1 MRELRTASGELVRKV
16 GLGTFP
22 FQGEEMASI
31 IKQAV
36 EIGYRLFDTA
46 DDYRG
51 ESGIG
56 IAMNRY
62 SVNRQSVF
70 LQTKISNDTAY
81 ADEPLA
87 GVYFNPLSKF
97 MSRHSVSEVV
107 NEKVNASLR
116 KMNTDY
122 IDAVL
127 IHYPYPGYY
136 EEIWN
141 CLRELRNQGK
151 IRYIGVS
158 NFSIRHIEVLKTM
171 GELPSINE
179 IYVSPIGTKAE
190 MISYAAQNEIQIMSY
205 SPLMD
210 LTRNNLNNVILTKIG
225 ERYGKTPSQIVLRW
239 NIERGCIP
247 LAKTK
252 NKSRLIENMDVES
265 FSLTHNEIE
274 EISGMNRDFQILKE
288 SRICPGL

>member
-1 MRELRTASGELVRKV
+1 MEIRTVSGKQIRKV

-22 FQGEEMASI
+22 FQGEMMANI
-31 IKQAV
+31 IQDAV
-36 EIGYRLFDTA
+36 EAGYRLFDTA

-51 ESGIG
+51 EIGIG
-56 IAMNRY
+56 MAMNRHF
-62 SVNRQSVF
+62 VNRQDVF

-97 MSRHSVSEVV
+97 MKRHTVSEIV
-107 NEKVNASLR
+107 NEKVHTSLR

-122 IDAVL
+122 LDSVL

-136 EEIWN
+136 EEIWS
-141 CLRELRNQGK
+141 CLQNLRDQGK
-151 IRYIGVS
+151 IRFIGVS
-158 NFSIRHIEVLKTM
+158 NFSIRHLEVLRTM
-171 GELPSINE
+171 GESPSINE
-179 IYVSPIGTKAE
+179 IYISPIGTKEE
-190 MISYAAQNEIQIMSY
+190 MVSYAIHNGIQIMTY

-210 LTRNNLNNVILTKIG
+210 LTRNNLNNGILVKIG
-225 ERYGKTPSQIVLRW
+225 DRYGKSNSQIVLRW

-252 NKSRLIENMDVES
+252 SKSRMMENMDVEN
-265 FSLTHNEIE
+265 FKLTQEEIE
-274 EISGMNRDFQILKE
+274 EISSMNRDFQILKE

>member
-1 MRELRTASGELVRKV
+1 MEIKTVSGKQIRKV

-22 FQGEEMASI
+22 FQGEMMANI
-31 IKQAV
+31 IQDAV
-36 EIGYRLFDTA
+36 EAGYRLFDTA

-51 ESGIG
+51 EIGIG
-56 IAMNRY
+56 MAMNRHF
-62 SVNRQSVF
+62 VNRQDVF

-97 MSRHSVSEVV
+97 MKRHTVSEIV
-107 NEKVNASLR
+107 NEKVHTSLR

-122 IDAVL
+122 LDSVL

-136 EEIWN
+136 EEIWS
-141 CLRELRNQGK
+141 CLQNLRDQGK
-151 IRYIGVS
+151 IRFIGVS
-158 NFSIRHIEVLKTM
+158 NFSIRHLEVLRTM
-171 GELPSINE
+171 GESPSINE
-179 IYVSPIGTKAE
+179 IYISPIGTKEE
-190 MISYAAQNEIQIMSY
+190 MVSYAIHNGIQIMTY

-210 LTRNNLNNVILTKIG
+210 LTRNNLNNGILAKIG
-225 ERYGKTPSQIVLRW
+225 DRYGKSNSQIVLRW

-252 NKSRLIENMDVES
+252 SKSRMMENMDVEN
-265 FSLTHNEIE
+265 FKLTQEEIE
-274 EISGMNRDFQILKE
+274 EISSMNRDFQILKE

>member
-1 MRELRTASGELVRKV
+1 MSEIRTKSGKQLSLV

-22 FQGEEMASI
+22 FQGEEMATI
-31 IKQAV
+31 IRKAYNA
-36 EIGYRLFDTA
+36 GYNLIDTA

-51 ESGIG
+51 ETGIG
-56 IAMNRY
+56 LALSRGWIEREEI
-62 SVNRQSVF
+62 F

-97 MSRHSVSEVV
+97 MARHSVKDIVR
-107 NEKVNASLR
+107 EKVNTSLR

-122 IDAVL
+122 LDSVL

-136 EEIWN
+136 EDIWN
-141 CLRELRNQGK
+141 CLREMRDAGV

-158 NFSIRHIEVLKTM
+158 NCAVRHLECLKRNGEV
-171 GELPSINE
+171 PSINE
-179 IYVSPIGTKAE
+179 VYVSPLGVKKDLLD
-190 MISYAAQNEIQIMSY
+190 YARDNHILVMTY

-210 LTRNNLNNVILTKIG
+210 LTRGSLDMNIINPLSEK
-225 ERYGKTPSQIVLRW
+225 YHKAPSQIVLRW

-252 NKSRLIENMDVES
+252 NENRMKDNLS
-265 FSLTHNEIE
+265 IDDFQLTNE
-274 EISGMNRDFQILKE
+274 EIDSISSMNRDYQILTE
-288 SRICPGL
+288 SKICPGL

>member
-1 MRELRTASGELVRKV
+1 MELKTVSGAPIRLV

-22 FQGEEMASI
+22 FQGEMMANI
-31 IKQAV
+31 IQDAV
-36 EIGYRLFDTA
+36 EVGYRLFDTA

-56 IAMNRY
+56 MAINRHF
-62 SVNRQSVF
+62 VNRHDVF

-97 MSRHSVSEVV
+97 MRRHTVSEVV
-107 NEKVNASLR
+107 NEKVHNSLR
-116 KMNTDY
+116 KMSTDY
-122 IDAVL
+122 LDAVL

-136 EEIWN
+136 EEIWS
-141 CLRELRNQGK
+141 CLQDLKSQGK
-151 IRYIGVS
+151 IRHIGVS
-158 NFSIRHIEVLKTM
+158 NFSIRHIEVLRAH

-179 IYVSPIGTKAE
+179 IYISPIGTKE
-190 MISYAAQNEIQIMSY
+190 EIVSYALRNGIQIMTY

-210 LTRNNLNNVILTKIG
+210 LTRNNLNNNILTEIG
-225 ERYGKTPSQIVLRW
+225 NKYGKTLSQIILRW
-239 NIERGCIP
+239 NIDRGCIP

-252 NKSRLIENMDVES
+252 YKSRMIENMDVEN
-265 FSLTHNEIE
+265 FKLTRE
-274 EISGMNRDFQILKE
+274 EIDKISSMNRDFQILKE

>member
-1 MRELRTASGELVRKV
+1 MEIKTVSGKQIRKV

-22 FQGEEMASI
+22 FQGEMMANI
-31 IKQAV
+31 IQDAV
-36 EIGYRLFDTA
+36 EAGYRLFDTA

-51 ESGIG
+51 EIGIG
-56 IAMNRY
+56 MAMNRHF
-62 SVNRQSVF
+62 VNRQDVF

-97 MSRHSVSEVV
+97 MKRHTVSEIV
-107 NEKVNASLR
+107 NEKVHTSLR

-122 IDAVL
+122 LDSVL

-136 EEIWN
+136 EEIWS
-141 CLRELRNQGK
+141 CLQNLRDQGK
-151 IRYIGVS
+151 IRFIGVS
-158 NFSIRHIEVLKTM
+158 NFSIRHLEVLRTM
-171 GELPSINE
+171 GESPSINE
-179 IYVSPIGTKAE
+179 IYISPIGTKEE
-190 MISYAAQNEIQIMSY
+190 MVSYAIHNGIQIMTY
-205 SPLMD
+205 SPLLD
-210 LTRNNLNNVILTKIG
+210 LTRNNLNNGILAKIG
-225 ERYGKTPSQIVLRW
+225 DRYGKSNSQIVLRW

-252 NKSRLIENMDVES
+252 SKSRMMENMDVEN
-265 FSLTHNEIE
+265 FKLTQEEIE
-274 EISGMNRDFQILKE
+274 EISSMNRDFQILKE

>member
-1 MRELRTASGELVRKV
+1 MEIKTVSGKQIRKV

-22 FQGEEMASI
+22 FQGEMMANI
-31 IKQAV
+31 IQDAV
-36 EIGYRLFDTA
+36 ESGYRLFDTA

-51 ESGIG
+51 EIGIG
-56 IAMNRY
+56 MAMNRHF
-62 SVNRQSVF
+62 VNRQDVF

-97 MSRHSVSEVV
+97 MKRHTVSEIV
-107 NEKVNASLR
+107 NEKVHTSLR

-122 IDAVL
+122 LDSVL

-136 EEIWN
+136 EEIWS
-141 CLRELRNQGK
+141 CLQNLRDQGK
-151 IRYIGVS
+151 IRFIGVS
-158 NFSIRHIEVLKTM
+158 NFSIRHLEVLRTM
-171 GELPSINE
+171 GESPSINE
-179 IYVSPIGTKAE
+179 IYISPIGTKEE
-190 MISYAAQNEIQIMSY
+190 MVSYAIHNGIQIMTY

-210 LTRNNLNNVILTKIG
+210 LMRNNLNNGILAKIG
-225 ERYGKTPSQIVLRW
+225 DRYGKSNSQIVLRW

-252 NKSRLIENMDVES
+252 SKSRMMENMDVEN
-265 FSLTHNEIE
+265 FKLTQEEIE
-274 EISGMNRDFQILKE
+274 EISIMNRDFQILKE